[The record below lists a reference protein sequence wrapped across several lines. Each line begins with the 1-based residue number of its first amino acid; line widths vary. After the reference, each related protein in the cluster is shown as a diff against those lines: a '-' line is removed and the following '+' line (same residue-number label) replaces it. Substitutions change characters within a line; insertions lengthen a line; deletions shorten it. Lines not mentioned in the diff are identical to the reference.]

1 MQITYFVTY
10 DICDDARLRKVFLI
24 MKGAGEHAQYS
35 VFRCNLTDRAKEEL
49 ITDLLQVIHAG
60 QDQVLFIDLGPAA
73 GRAATCVSSLGLP
86 YEPPKRGRSSSDLAP
101 RGASAARGEPRER
114 RAGL

>member
-24 MKGAGEHAQYS
+24 MKGAGEHVQYS

-86 YEPPKRGRSSSDLAP
+86 YEPPRRGPLIV
-101 RGASAARGEPRER
+101 
-114 RAGL
+114 